1 MEVNL
6 HNEELITLLDLD
18 GEVYWLSSSYY
29 VKFSVKKVEPT
40 KHIPHG
46 ISNSLTLHDRLSR
59 RIVGFD
65 NAHVPKSKKR
75 KRVKYSGRI
84 VAYDHVHKHDKI
96 TPYDFE
102 SPAQLLNDFWNLV
115 DEVLS

>member
-1 MEVNL
+1 MQ
-6 HNEELITLLDLD
+6 NEELLTLLDLD

-29 VKFSVKKVEPT
+29 VKLSAKKVEPT
-40 KHIPHG
+40 KHG
-46 ISNSLTLHDRLSR
+46 IGYSLTLHDRLNR

-75 KRVKYSGRI
+75 KRMKYSGRI

-115 DEVLS
+115 DEIIS